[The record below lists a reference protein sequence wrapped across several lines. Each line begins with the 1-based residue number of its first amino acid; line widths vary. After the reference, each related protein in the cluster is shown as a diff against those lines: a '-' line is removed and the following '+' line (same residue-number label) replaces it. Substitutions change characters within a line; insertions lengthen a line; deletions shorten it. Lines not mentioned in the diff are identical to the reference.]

1 MNHESIS
8 RAASTTTYAG
18 STLAAGSAVA
28 APSTIMSPE
37 LILGLTLT
45 QWSVLGIVFGMLM
58 AVVGWATNL
67 YYKRQHLQLVQSKA
81 TQDYSDGD

>member
-45 QWSVLGIVFGMLM
+45 QWSVLGIVFGMVM
-58 AVVGWATNL
+58 AVVGWITNL
-67 YYKRQHLQLVQSKA
+67 HFRQKQIQVLQSKA
-81 TQDYSDGD
+81 TQDYSDVD